1 MTEKNNQ
8 SMDMDVEVTVP
19 EEEDYLTLEFD
30 DGETVEYIERDIID
44 VNNKPYI
51 ILERVDNEEYLDFFR
66 LEPIDEDEFDIQP
79 IESEEEYKAV
89 VAELNKN
96 GYEIIVED

>member
-30 DGETVEYIERDIID
+30 DGEMIEIGRASCR
-44 VNNKPYI
+44 
-51 ILERVDNEEYLDFFR
+51 ERV
-66 LEPIDEDEFDIQP
+66 
-79 IESEEEYKAV
+79 
-89 VAELNKN
+89 
-96 GYEIIVED
+96 